1 LEQDSV
7 KCANI
12 KSLETHQL
20 HPHPGWEATNSHC
33 YRLDVDS
40 VIRQL
45 RSERSHALTHPEAA
59 RRLRQHGANE
69 LKPAERISPW
79 MIFLGQ
85 FRNVLIAILLV
96 ATVLSI
102 FVGHGAEAIAIALI
116 VLFAVLLGFAQ
127 EYRSERALE
136 VLRQMAAPTATS
148 LWDGEQVVV
157 PARDIV
163 PGDVILLRS
172 GDKVSADARLFEA
185 VNLQIEEAVLTGES
199 LADARLSST
208 QRPGD
213 GPA

>member
-1 LEQDSV
+1 LDFCRIENLSGFFSDPGEREVMAPHPSLQDELLEEFSKWLGFFISEERTSKTVDRGVNLQPNKKASPLEQDSV

-33 YRLDVDS
+33 YRLDVAS

-45 RSERSHALTHPEAA
+45 RSDGSHGLTQPEAA

-127 EYRSERALE
+127 EYRSE
-136 VLRQMAAPTATS
+136 
-148 LWDGEQVVV
+148 
-157 PARDIV
+157 
-163 PGDVILLRS
+163 
-172 GDKVSADARLFEA
+172 
-185 VNLQIEEAVLTGES
+185 
-199 LADARLSST
+199 
-208 QRPGD
+208 
-213 GPA
+213 